1 MQKLE
6 DGFGDKTIIK
16 CSAKDCSKFTIK
28 FKCAGLEMIIVLDKR
43 LIQRI
48 KTVISAVR
56 KYPKVM
62 LNGRHLVS
70 NYSIFKV
77 LLEKVVKLLTHIVP

>member
-6 DGFGDKTIIK
+6 DGFRDKTIIE
-16 CSAKDCSKFTIK
+16 CSAKDCSKFTVK

-48 KTVISAVR
+48 KTVISAV
-56 KYPKVM
+56 
-62 LNGRHLVS
+62 
-70 NYSIFKV
+70 
-77 LLEKVVKLLTHIVP
+77 